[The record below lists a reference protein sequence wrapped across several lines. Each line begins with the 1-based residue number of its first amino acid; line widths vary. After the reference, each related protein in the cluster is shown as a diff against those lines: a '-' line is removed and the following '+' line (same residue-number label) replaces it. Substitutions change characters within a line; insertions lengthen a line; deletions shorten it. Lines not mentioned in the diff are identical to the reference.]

1 MLPITRYKN
10 YPSANLLCFN
20 EYFEAMAEEKK
31 DRLPLLERLKHTYY
45 RIVIQHHDTFEEVG
59 SYKLSL
65 LSFYVLLSS
74 LFVALSLL
82 VTAAIV
88 FTPLKQYIP
97 GYGSGS
103 GDANVIQL
111 SQTVSQLERELKA
124 QQTYTESFRR
134 MLQGDVRTRKETPN
148 EEIVMND
155 SLTDVKRIEEDGILR
170 NQVANGGFLEDE
182 DLPEPVNRNAGYT
195 ARNVN
200 IEQLYFVP
208 PVNGTVS
215 MTYAPDKRH
224 YGIDIIAPRNSAI
237 KAAMDGFIVMSDW
250 TLETGNTIG
259 IQHANNI
266 VTFYKHNS
274 VLLKKT
280 GERVKAGEAIAIIG
294 NTGEL
299 TNGPHLHFEIW
310 NRGAPVNPQD
320 YIGF

>member
-1 MLPITRYKN
+1 M
-10 YPSANLLCFN
+10 SD
-20 EYFEAMAEEKK
+20 EKK
-31 DRLPLLERLKHTYY
+31 ERLPLLERLRHTYY
-45 RIVIQHHDTFEEVG
+45 RMVILNHDTFEEIG

-74 LFVALSLL
+74 VFVALALL

-97 GYGSGS
+97 GYGEGN
-103 GDANVIQL
+103 GDSRVINL
-111 SQTVSQLERELKA
+111 NQTVTKLERELKA

-134 MLQGDVRTRKETPN
+134 MLQGDVRTQKDVPN

-155 SLTDVKRIEEDGILR
+155 SLTQVKRSEEDKLLR
-170 NQVANGGFLEDE
+170 DQVANGGFYDEEDIPAN
-182 DLPEPVNRNAGYT
+182 LSKSVGYSPRNM
-195 ARNVN
+195 N

-208 PVNGTVS
+208 PLSGTVS
-215 MTYAPDKRH
+215 MQYSPDKKH
-224 YGIDIIAPRNSAI
+224 YGIDVIAPKNSAI

-280 GERVKAGEAIAIIG
+280 GEKVKAGEAIAIIG

-310 NRGAPVNPQD
+310 NRGTPVNPED
-320 YIGF
+320 YISF

>member
-1 MLPITRYKN
+1 
-10 YPSANLLCFN
+10 
-20 EYFEAMAEEKK
+20 MADEKK
-31 DRLPLLERLKHTYY
+31 ERLPLLERLRHTYY
-45 RIVIQHHDTFEEVG
+45 RMVILNHDTFEEVG

-74 LFVALSLL
+74 LFVAMALL
-82 VTAAIV
+82 VTMAIV
-88 FTPLKQYIP
+88 FTPLKRYIP
-97 GYGSGS
+97 GYGEGS
-103 GDANVIQL
+103 GDSRVISL
-111 SQTVSQLERELKA
+111 NQTVNRLEREVKA

-134 MLQGDVRTRKETPN
+134 MLQGDARTQKDVPN
-148 EEIVMND
+148 EDIVMND
-155 SLTDVKRIEEDGILR
+155 SMTDVKSSEEDKLLR
-170 NQVANGGFLEDE
+170 EQVANGGFLKDE
-182 DLPEPVNRNAGYT
+182 VAPENLAKSVNYAPRNMS
-195 ARNVN
+195 

-208 PVNGTVS
+208 PLNGTVS
-215 MTYAPDKRH
+215 MEYSPEKNH
-224 YGIDIIAPRNSAI
+224 YGIDIIAPKNSAI

-280 GERVKAGEAIAIIG
+280 GEKVKAGEAIAIIG

-310 NRGAPVNPQD
+310 NRGTPVNPKD
-320 YIGF
+320 YISF

>member
-1 MLPITRYKN
+1 
-10 YPSANLLCFN
+10 
-20 EYFEAMAEEKK
+20 MADEKK
-31 DRLPLLERLKHTYY
+31 ERLPLLERLRHTYY
-45 RIVIQHHDTFEEVG
+45 RMVILNHDTFEEVG

-74 LFVALSLL
+74 LFVAMALL
-82 VTAAIV
+82 VTMAIV
-88 FTPLKQYIP
+88 FTPLKRYIP
-97 GYGSGS
+97 GYGEGS
-103 GDANVIQL
+103 GDSRVISL
-111 SQTVSQLERELKA
+111 NQTVNRLEREVKA

-134 MLQGDVRTRKETPN
+134 MLQGDARTQKDVPN

-155 SLTDVKRIEEDGILR
+155 SMTDVKSSEEDKLLR
-170 NQVANGGFLEDE
+170 EQVANGGFLKDE
-182 DLPEPVNRNAGYT
+182 VAPENLAKSVNYAPRNMS
-195 ARNVN
+195 

-208 PVNGTVS
+208 PLNGTVS
-215 MTYAPDKRH
+215 MEYSPEKNH
-224 YGIDIIAPRNSAI
+224 YGIDIIAPKNSAI

-280 GERVKAGEAIAIIG
+280 GEKVKAGEAIAIIG

-310 NRGAPVNPQD
+310 NRGTPVNPKD
-320 YIGF
+320 YISF

>member
-1 MLPITRYKN
+1 M
-10 YPSANLLCFN
+10 SD
-20 EYFEAMAEEKK
+20 EKK
-31 DRLPLLERLKHTYY
+31 ERLPLLERLRHTYY
-45 RIVIQHHDTFEEVG
+45 RMVILNHDTFEEIG

-74 LFVALSLL
+74 VFVALALL

-97 GYGSGS
+97 GYGEGN
-103 GDANVIQL
+103 GDSRVINL
-111 SQTVSQLERELKA
+111 NQTVTKLERELKA

-134 MLQGDVRTRKETPN
+134 MLQGDVRTQKDVPN

-155 SLTDVKRIEEDGILR
+155 SLTQVKRSEEDKLLR
-170 NQVANGGFLEDE
+170 DQVANGGFYDEEDIPAN
-182 DLPEPVNRNAGYT
+182 LAKSVGYSPRNM
-195 ARNVN
+195 N

-208 PVNGTVS
+208 PLSGTVS
-215 MTYAPDKRH
+215 MQYSPDKKH
-224 YGIDIIAPRNSAI
+224 YGIDVIAPKNSAI

-280 GERVKAGEAIAIIG
+280 GEKVKAGEAIAIIG

-310 NRGAPVNPQD
+310 NRGTPVNPED
-320 YIGF
+320 YISF

>member
-1 MLPITRYKN
+1 M
-10 YPSANLLCFN
+10 SD
-20 EYFEAMAEEKK
+20 EKK
-31 DRLPLLERLKHTYY
+31 ERLPLLERLRHTYY
-45 RIVIQHHDTFEEVG
+45 RMVILNHDTFEEIG

-74 LFVALSLL
+74 VFVALALL
-82 VTAAIV
+82 VTATIV
-88 FTPLKQYIP
+88 FTPLKRYIP
-97 GYGSGS
+97 GYGEGN
-103 GDANVIQL
+103 GDARVINL
-111 SQTVSQLERELKA
+111 NQTVYQLERELKA

-134 MLQGDVRTRKETPN
+134 MLQGDVRTQKDVPN

-155 SLTDVKRIEEDGILR
+155 SLTQVKRSEEDKLLR
-170 NQVANGGFLEDE
+170 EQVANGSFFDEEDI
-182 DLPEPVNRNAGYT
+182 PENLSKSVGYSPRNK
-195 ARNVN
+195 N

-208 PVNGTVS
+208 PLSGTVS
-215 MTYAPDKRH
+215 MEYSPDKKH
-224 YGIDIIAPRNSAI
+224 YGIDVIAPKNSAI

-280 GERVKAGEAIAIIG
+280 GEKVKAGEAIAIIG

-310 NRGAPVNPQD
+310 NRGTPVNPED
-320 YIGF
+320 YISF